1 MKHLHILL
9 AEDNR
14 GDVFLIRQ
22 ALNEHRIPHELHV
35 VQDGAEAIGYI
46 SRMGRPGSEPCPD
59 LLLLD
64 LNLPKIDGPQ
74 VLDALRQREDCAN
87 IPVIV
92 VTSSDAPSDRAKVTQ
107 LGISHY
113 FRKPLDLAAFMRL
126 GAVIKDVLMKA
137 A

>member
-1 MKHLHILL
+1 MKHLLILL

-22 ALNEHRIPHELHV
+22 ALTEHRIPHELRV

-46 SRMGRPGSEPCPD
+46 SRMGDSGSEPYPD
-59 LLLLD
+59 LMLLD
-64 LNLPKIDGPQ
+64 LNLPKIDGSQ
-74 VLDALRQREDCAN
+74 VLDALRQREECAN

-92 VTSSDAPSDRAKVTQ
+92 VTSSDAPGDRARVTK

-126 GAVIKDVLMKA
+126 GAVIKDVLTA
-137 A
+137 Q